1 MRILLVLLGL
11 LITQK
16 ASAFVEFNLLYFND
30 ALTMSTSA
38 SNNRMYID
46 GAVGFA
52 IDSKKRY
59 NIGWNYTMQSAT
71 DTSGSSTT
79 KYSSTQMG
87 PRFVW
92 MLDKNNNWSLGL
104 GLYLIS
110 KAKFDDGAGNTPEW
124 RGTAYKFDIG
134 YNFPIS
140 DDFYFGIRLNYSS
153 ASYSEQIV
161 NSASYSNVSYARSGI
176 YPSFYAYYVF

>member
-1 MRILLVLLGL
+1 MRSLIVILCLLAA
-11 LITQK
+11 QK
-16 ASAFVEFNLLYFND
+16 ASAFVELNLFYFND
-30 ALTMSTSA
+30 ALTMATAS

-46 GAVGFA
+46 AAVGFA
-52 IDSKKRY
+52 VDSKKRY
-59 NIGWNYTMQSAT
+59 NIGWNYTTQTAT

-110 KAKFDDGAGNTPEW
+110 KAKFDDGVGNTPEW
-124 RGTAYKFDIG
+124 RGTAYKFDVG
-134 YNFPIS
+134 YNFPIN
-140 DDFYFGIRLNYSS
+140 DDFYFGLRMNYSS

-161 NSASYSNVSYARSGI
+161 NSASYSNVSISRSVM
-176 YPSFYAYYVF
+176 YPSLYAYYVF

>member
-1 MRILLVLLGL
+1 MRFFLVIFCLL
-11 LITQK
+11 TAQR
-16 ASAFVEFNLLYFND
+16 ASAFVELNLFYFND

-38 SNNRMYID
+38 SNNRMAID

-59 NIGWNYTMQSAT
+59 NVGWNYTTQSAT
-71 DTSGSSTT
+71 DVSGSSTKT
-79 KYSSTQMG
+79 YSSTQMG

-92 MLDKNNNWSLGL
+92 MIDRNNSWSLGL

-124 RGTAYKFDIG
+124 RGTAYKFDVG
-134 YNFPIS
+134 YNFPINES
-140 DDFYFGIRLNYSS
+140 VYFGLRMNYSS
-153 ASYSEQIV
+153 ASFSEQIV
-161 NSASYSNVSYARSGI
+161 NSATYSNVSYSRSAI
-176 YPSFYAYYVF
+176 YPSIYGYYVF